1 MFFTSIASIR
11 LMPIRLTSILAL
23 GVLVN
28 FTAVAQILQPDR
40 IEIPLAKNESGY
52 EIAPMADNGMFL
64 YRTLAINDNRLIEL
78 VKLDTSF
85 SREWQGY
92 LNYEKEFELI
102 AKRHRD
108 EKLHFLLRNI
118 DIRRKGMLIFQI
130 DEKDGTYQKHLVK
143 NYIPFVPTE
152 FQVST
157 TAAII
162 GGYYNNVP
170 VVLHYSFETQKSKV
184 IPGLL
189 NEAGELTQIEVHED
203 GGFNILISAFTPAG
217 HRTIWIKQ
225 YDPDGNL
232 IFQMPLKT
240 DGNKHLLFGRSIFTG
255 NASQLI
261 AGTYGN
267 RRSEYSKGLF
277 LASIDPDGH
286 EQIRY
291 YNYGDLQNFFKFLK
305 VKREKRIKDRIE
317 RRKER
322 GKKVRFNYRFIIHEI
337 VPYKDQFVL
346 LGEAFYPKY
355 VTVDHRFSS
364 GFFYY
369 GVTPAMMSNRGRI
382 FDGFRYTHA
391 VVMGFDS
398 QGRLLWD
405 NTFEINDVKTFTLE
419 QFVKLETQPDK
430 IALLYLFDN
439 QIRSKIIEGS
449 NVIEGKT
456 IEPIRILEGETLLRD
471 RQNASKSRLNYWY
484 KDNFYAYGIQ
494 QLASGPQGER
504 TVFYVN
510 KVSFANEPAGN

>member
-1 MFFTSIASIR
+1 MFFTSTASIR
-11 LMPIRLTSILAL
+11 RYSILTLAL
-23 GVLVN
+23 LLSLHVN
-28 FTAVAQILQPDR
+28 GQILQPDR
-40 IEIPLAKNESGY
+40 IEIPLMKNESGY
-52 EIAPMADNGMFL
+52 EIAPMAENGLFL
-64 YRTLAINDNRLIEL
+64 YRTLAVNDDRLIEL
-78 VKLDTSF
+78 VKLDTAF
-85 SREWQGY
+85 AQQWQGY
-92 LNYEKEFELI
+92 LKHDKAFELI
-102 AKRHRD
+102 AKRHLD
-108 EKLHFLLRNI
+108 KKLHLLLRHI
-118 DIRRKGMLIFQI
+118 DIRRKGMLIFKVN
-130 DEKDGTYQKHLVK
+130 EEDGTYQQHLVK

-152 FQVST
+152 FQVSA

-170 VVLHYSFETQKSKV
+170 VVLYYNFETLKSRV
-184 IPGLL
+184 VPGLF

-203 GGFNILISAFTPAG
+203 GGFNVLISAFTPAG

-225 YDPDGNL
+225 YDAEGSL

-240 DGNKHLLFGRSIFTG
+240 DGNKHLLFGRSLFTG

-277 LASIDPDGH
+277 LASIDPNGY

-291 YNYGDLQNFFKFLK
+291 YSYGDLENFFKFMK
-305 VKREKRIKDRIE
+305 VKRERRIKDRIE
-317 RRKER
+317 RRKEK

-355 VTVDHRFSS
+355 VTVDQRFSS

-369 GVTPAMMSNRGRI
+369 GVTPAMMSNRGRV

-419 QFVKLETQPDK
+419 QFVKLEMQPDK

-439 QIRSKIIEGS
+439 QIRSKIIEGN
-449 NVIEGKT
+449 NVVEGKT
-456 IEPIRILEGETLLRD
+456 VEPIRILEGETLLRD

-510 KVSFANEPAGN
+510 KVSFANEATDN